1 MERELSIMPPVTRM
15 SMMHLDFLPVRLR
28 PPDLTGAEI
37 VLSDTPDR
45 GITVTEIAAMD
56 QPVDVTSETITAF
69 VGRTLRGPLNT
80 PVLVR
85 NFGEF
90 RRRFGD
96 TWTRSSLGPAVID
109 YFDHGGS
116 CLYIVRVAN
125 NARGAMICLPAGG
138 SALVLRAVEPGST
151 ESLRAAVD
159 YDGVGDDDRFNLT
172 LQRIDEQSGTV
183 TDQEHFRRVS
193 FRPDAGE
200 FVGDVL
206 LSSEM
211 ARVEHPYPA
220 HRPESTVGLEHGIGV
235 EYVEAA
241 QAGSDGSALTD
252 YDLIGSRRDGTG
264 LFALDQ
270 LDRFDLLYLPSV
282 ARGVDTGPTAILAS
296 ELYCRERGALL
307 IADPRAE
314 WEDPEAAVAGIREMG
329 YASANMVSYFPRVHD
344 ARHSGSEARVVGG
357 ALAGMLCRLDA
368 NYGAWETLDHR
379 GLGLK
384 RQYRP
389 AVEVD
394 EEDQQML
401 ERSGFNSWMS
411 DATNRLRLIGDR
423 TLARGTESHLA
434 YSRLGVRRLCLTLVH
449 AIDQA
454 TRWSVF
460 EQPGQRLA
468 GRVQGQVHASC
479 LALAE
484 VGAFAADGFDVQ
496 CRIADPD
503 VAGSHAVEILLA
515 FTPARAP
522 EPVYLTLH
530 QSAAGCRVTS
540 TAFAPVH
547 IPAPVPSALP
557 AA

>member
-1 MERELSIMPPVTRM
+1 M
-15 SMMHLDFLPVRLR
+15 
-28 PPDLTGAEI
+28 
-37 VLSDTPDR
+37 
-45 GITVTEIAAMD
+45 
-56 QPVDVTSETITAF
+56 
-69 VGRTLRGPLNT
+69 
-80 PVLVR
+80 
-85 NFGEF
+85 
-90 RRRFGD
+90 
-96 TWTRSSLGPAVID
+96 
-109 YFDHGGS
+109 
-116 CLYIVRVAN
+116 
-125 NARGAMICLPAGG
+125 
-138 SALVLRAVEPGST
+138 
-151 ESLRAAVD
+151 
-159 YDGVGDDDRFNLT
+159 
-172 LQRIDEQSGTV
+172 
-183 TDQEHFRRVS
+183 S

-357 ALAGMLCRLDA
+357 ALAGMLSRLDA

-449 AIDQA
+449 AIDRSGNAVVRLRAARPAPRGQGPGTGSRELPRTGRSRRVRRRRLRRPVPNRGSGRRGLA
-454 TRWSVF
+454 CRRDPARVYAGPRAGARVPDAAPVGRGLPRHEHGIRACPHSCPGSLCAARRIDAFGVMPEFGYPAGLLPARTNHEKSTRS
-460 EQPGQRLA
+460 PSRARA
-468 GRVQGQVHASC
+468 GRLRQA
-479 LALAE
+479 
-484 VGAFAADGFDVQ
+484 
-496 CRIADPD
+496 
-503 VAGSHAVEILLA
+503 
-515 FTPARAP
+515 
-522 EPVYLTLH
+522 
-530 QSAAGCRVTS
+530 
-540 TAFAPVH
+540 
-547 IPAPVPSALP
+547 
-557 AA
+557 